1 MTFQTLKQTPQSQT
15 EDTDR
20 VTHFFLRVF
29 AFNSD
34 LNSEQ
39 SSKSMEDSDTTETVR
54 TARPTQAHVD
64 PYQSSVRYLESHNIL
79 QIFQD
84 ITERLVYDRPDDP
97 LQFLLQ
103 QVQKMIS
110 DRDESNHKDKNS
122 K

>member
-79 QIFQD
+79 QIFQ
-84 ITERLVYDRPDDP
+84 VYLFIRTSQNGWCTIVRTTPCSSYYSR
-97 LQFLLQ
+97 F
-103 QVQKMIS
+103 
-110 DRDESNHKDKNS
+110 RR
-122 K
+122 